1 MTAKCKANPPTKKA
15 VKIKENM
22 MVAKDEGNRKSQD
35 EVSTKENNEV
45 PEMESDNDSQML
57 LNAMGPHIHL
67 KRQVYVLH
75 TLQ

>member
-1 MTAKCKANPPTKKA
+1 MKG
-15 VKIKENM
+15 I
-22 MVAKDEGNRKSQD
+22 GSHRLLD

-45 PEMESDNDSQML
+45 PEVESDNDSQML

>member
-1 MTAKCKANPPTKKA
+1 MKG
-15 VKIKENM
+15 I
-22 MVAKDEGNRKSQD
+22 GSHRLLD

-45 PEMESDNDSQML
+45 PEVESDDSQML

-67 KRQVYVLH
+67 KWQVYVLH